1 MKILL
6 IIVLLALFLVN
17 PIAGLVGLS
26 IVLLAI
32 MGYVLFRGKMEKEL
46 KKEKDNSNAE
56 DNSSDDADI
65 K

>member
-6 IIVLLALFLVN
+6 IIVLLALFLIN

-32 MGYVLFRGKMEKEL
+32 IGYVLFRVKMEKEL
-46 KKEKDNSNAE
+46 KKEKDNSDAE
-56 DNSSDDADI
+56 DNSSDAADI

>member
-6 IIVLLALFLVN
+6 IIVLLALFLIN

-32 MGYVLFRGKMEKEL
+32 MGYVLFRVKMEKEL
-46 KKEKDNSNAE
+46 KKEKDNSDAE
-56 DNSSDDADI
+56 DNSSDAADI

>member
-6 IIVLLALFLVN
+6 IIVLLALFLIN

-32 MGYVLFRGKMEKEL
+32 IGYVLFRVKMEKEL
-46 KKEKDNSNAE
+46 KKEKDNADGE
-56 DNSSDDADI
+56 DNTSDVAHI

>member
-6 IIVLLALFLVN
+6 IIVLLALFLIN

-32 MGYVLFRGKMEKEL
+32 MGYVLFRVKMEKEL
-46 KKEKDNSNAE
+46 KKEKDNSDAE

>member
-6 IIVLLALFLVN
+6 IIVLLALFLIN

-32 MGYVLFRGKMEKEL
+32 MGYVLFRVKMEKEL
-46 KKEKDNSNAE
+46 KKEKDNSDAE
-56 DNSSDDADI
+56 DNSSDGADI

>member
-6 IIVLLALFLVN
+6 IIVLLALFLIN

-32 MGYVLFRGKMEKEL
+32 MGYVLFRVKMEKEL
-46 KKEKDNSNAE
+46 EKEKDNSDAE

>member
-6 IIVLLALFLVN
+6 IIVLLALFLIN

-26 IVLLAI
+26 IVLLAT
-32 MGYVLFRGKMEKEL
+32 MGYVLFRVKMEKEL
-46 KKEKDNSNAE
+46 KKEKDNSDAE

>member
-32 MGYVLFRGKMEKEL
+32 MGYVLFRVKMEKEL
-46 KKEKDNSNAE
+46 KKEKDNSDAE

>member
-6 IIVLLALFLVN
+6 IIVLLALFLIN

-32 MGYVLFRGKMEKEL
+32 IGYVLFRVKMEKEL
-46 KKEKDNSNAE
+46 KKEKDNADGE
-56 DNSSDDADI
+56 DNTFDVADI

>member
-6 IIVLLALFLVN
+6 IIVLLALFLIN

-32 MGYVLFRGKMEKEL
+32 IGYVLFRVKMEKEL
-46 KKEKDNSNAE
+46 KKEQ
-56 DNSSDDADI
+56 
-65 K
+65 